1 MSNSDISNSDDERDY
16 DGNKWGCTYCSRVF
30 KSQGE
35 VLFHEKTWCV
45 YEHKRSKENLEKY
58 IEDKQQKQ
66 PKQQDLKTKITKI
79 IKRRKDY

>member
-35 VLFHEKTWCV
+35 
-45 YEHKRSKENLEKY
+45 
-58 IEDKQQKQ
+58 
-66 PKQQDLKTKITKI
+66 
-79 IKRRKDY
+79 